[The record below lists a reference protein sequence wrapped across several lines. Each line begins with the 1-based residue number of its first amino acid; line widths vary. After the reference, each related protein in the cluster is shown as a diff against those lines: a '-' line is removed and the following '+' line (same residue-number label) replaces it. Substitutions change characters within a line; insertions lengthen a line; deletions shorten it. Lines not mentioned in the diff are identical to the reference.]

1 MINEM
6 KGMLTKRCKYLSTAE
21 ITQLQQ
27 AMEFAEQ
34 GHSGQTRATGEP
46 YIIHPLEVCLI
57 LAEYKADLL
66 SLICALLHDVV
77 EDTAVSLS
85 EIEQHFGKQVAFIVD
100 GLTKFE
106 KGTIEKEEYGAINTE
121 KLLSTA
127 IMDIRVAAIKL
138 ADRLHNMRTL
148 AIKRIEKKIPYAN
161 ETLLFFSPLAEKIG
175 LYRIQEELEDLA
187 FSYLNMPKYKRYKK
201 IMEDY
206 AKNYSTTLHKFIQK
220 VQECDSN
227 NVIIH
232 TECRKPPL
240 FKAYNLISE
249 GHHIP
254 NLFTI
259 HVTTK
264 TALSCYT
271 ALGIIHSIFEP
282 IPDQFIDQIA
292 IEQHPFLKYLI
303 TKVKIN
309 HQIIQVIIHDEK
321 TQSFYKNGVFDN
333 LQETDMQHLSEKL
346 LGNSIHSVKSI
357 SNNSIAFCELISFEL
372 FQKEI
377 TVFTP
382 KMDAIVLPANSN
394 IIDFAYALDP
404 SLASKMAF
412 AKVNGKV
419 QSLQTTLQ
427 NMDIVEIH
435 TKNKITANA
444 KWLLHVQTSKAV
456 KEIMKVVDD
465 C

>member
-1 MINEM
+1 MINEL
-6 KGMLTKRCKYLSTAE
+6 KEMLKQRCKYLSSVE
-21 ITQLQQ
+21 ILQLHK

-34 GHSGQTRATGEP
+34 AHSGQKRATGEP
-46 YIIHPLEVCLI
+46 YIIHPLEVSLI
-57 LAEYKADLL
+57 LAEYKADNI

-77 EDTAVSLS
+77 EDTEIPLS

-106 KGTIEKEEYGAINTE
+106 KGTIEKEEYDAVNTE

-127 IMDIRVAAIKL
+127 IIDVRVAAIKL

-175 LYRIQEELEDLA
+175 LYRLQEELEDLA
-187 FSYLNMPKYKRYKK
+187 FSYLNSRRYKQFK
-201 IMEDY
+201 KFMECHTER
-206 AKNYSTTLHKFIQK
+206 NSTTFHKFNEKFQSS
-220 VQECDSN
+220 DPH

-232 TECRKPPL
+232 KECRKLPL
-240 FKAYNLISE
+240 FKSYNLISE
-249 GHHIP
+249 GHHISD
-254 NLFTI
+254 LFTI

-264 TALSCYT
+264 TALNCYT

-282 IPDQFIDQIA
+282 VPDQFIDEIA
-292 IEQHPFLKYLI
+292 IEKHPFLKHLK
-303 TKVKIN
+303 TKVKMNNDIF
-309 HQIIQVIIHDEK
+309 HVIIQDER
-321 TQSFYKNGVFDN
+321 TQSFYENGIFAN
-333 LQETDMQHLSEKL
+333 IHETDMQFLSEKL
-346 LGNSIHSVKSI
+346 LGNSIHSIKSI
-357 SNNSIAFCELISFEL
+357 ANNSIAFCELISFEL

-382 KMDAIVLPANSN
+382 KMDVITLPVNSN
-394 IIDFAYALDP
+394 IIDFAYAINPL
-404 SLASKMAF
+404 LASKMTF
-412 AKVNGKV
+412 AKVNGEV

-427 NMDIVEIH
+427 DMDIVEIY

-456 KEIMKVVDD
+456 KEIMEVVDEY
-465 C
+465 